1 MFPRYML
8 VQCARACNV
17 CPAGGMA
24 AAMASPSCLNRHA
37 KCAEWAKAGQCSLNP
52 RHMHQECAQAC
63 RACHLLDPSVRCRPR
78 PGRPAALQPNAMDAL
93 FARAAADFPDLAPR
107 VLSKD
112 PWVLVYDTFLSLREC
127 AALIAQGRAAGFAH
141 SGVGLT
147 HHANGTT
154 TEKRMTDQ
162 RTSRTAW
169 CQSPACLSGPVV
181 AAVHQRVEAVTQVPH
196 NHSEFLQV
204 LLDF

>member
-1 MFPRYML
+1 
-8 VQCARACNV
+8 
-17 CPAGGMA
+17 
-24 AAMASPSCLNRHA
+24 
-37 KCAEWAKAGQCSLNP
+37 
-52 RHMHQECAQAC
+52 
-63 RACHLLDPSVRCRPR
+63 
-78 PGRPAALQPNAMDAL
+78 MDAL

-112 PWVLVYDTFLSLREC
+112 PWVLVYDNFLSLREC
-127 AALIAQGRAAGFAH
+127 AALIAQGHAAGFAH

-154 TEKRMTDQ
+154 TEKHMTDQ

-181 AAVHQRVEAVTQVPH
+181 AAVHKRVEAVTQVPH

-204 LLDF
+204 LFDF